1 MTLSDPQLAAALAPY
16 GVRLVSE
23 LADSIRKYIH
33 LLLVWNQKINLTTIR
48 DPIEIVE
55 RHFGES
61 MFAIHAVPIQ
71 HGRLAD
77 VGSGAGF
84 PGMALKIA
92 CPALQVTLIEANA
105 RKATFLLELKR
116 QLNFTG
122 IEIVRERY
130 ENVGDQI
137 LHTDFLTARALGNFS
152 TFLPWARNPLRPS
165 GKVLLWLGAG
175 DAERMQSTAGWVWQ
189 DPIFM
194 PRSEKRVLLI
204 GAPEST

>member
-1 MTLSDPQLAAALAPY
+1 MALSDPQIAAALEPF
-16 GVRLVSE
+16 GVRLVPD
-23 LADSIRKYIH
+23 LADSIRRYIR
-33 LLLVWNQKINLTTIR
+33 LLLIWNQKINLTTIC

-71 HGRLAD
+71 QGRLAD

-84 PGMALKIA
+84 PAMALKIG
-92 CPALQVTLIEANA
+92 CPALQLTLIEAHA
-105 RKATFLLELKR
+105 RKAAFLLELKR
-116 QLNFTG
+116 ELNLSG

-130 ENVGDQI
+130 ENVGEQI

-152 TFLPWARNPLRPS
+152 TFLHWAPNSLCPN
-165 GKVLLWLGAG
+165 GKVLLWLGAN
-175 DAERMQSTAGWVWQ
+175 DAEELQSIAGWVWQ
-189 DPIFM
+189 DPIFI

-204 GAPEST
+204 GSPERA